1 MRSQRRIGELV
12 HEPAAANITT
22 ADEGTVRLGPLLG
35 LPDIVAAFGV
45 SFDELLDEVGLS
57 RELFTDSE
65 NTMAVRDAA
74 RLPALCAEHCGTASY
89 RRGMQAEKWLA
100 Q

>member
-1 MRSQRRIGELV
+1 MSR
-12 HEPAAANITT
+12 AAANITT

-57 RELFTDSE
+57 RELFLIGAKCQSKE
-65 NTMAVRDAA
+65 VSGRAPSQM
-74 RLPALCAEHCGTASY
+74 
-89 RRGMQAEKWLA
+89 RRRW
-100 Q
+100 